1 MPMVGLAQALI
12 SYEPRVRIAL
22 RASSS
27 AWV

>member
-1 MPMVGLAQALI
+1 MPMVGLGQALI

-27 AWV
+27 RCV